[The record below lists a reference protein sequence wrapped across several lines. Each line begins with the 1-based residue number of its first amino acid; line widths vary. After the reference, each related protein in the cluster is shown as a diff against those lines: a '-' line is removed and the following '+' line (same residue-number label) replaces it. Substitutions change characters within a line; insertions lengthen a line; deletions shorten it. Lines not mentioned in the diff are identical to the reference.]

1 MKTGIIYIIKNKLND
16 KVYIGQTTTDI
27 KTRFN
32 QHCKNSTL
40 KSRNYKLY
48 NAIKKYGKENFYIE
62 ILEQNIDINKL
73 DEREICYI
81 EKHNSYLKGYNS
93 TKGGDGRVINKE
105 YDEKEILMLY
115 KKGYS
120 LEKIGKIYNVSGA
133 TISRVLNKLNVK
145 TRHDGN
151 KYESFNV
158 EEFKKMWF
166 DKDIKIKDM
175 AKFYNVNEKTIRR
188 NAKRLKLNRK
198 GVSTIER
205 VSQDTTK

>member
-16 KVYIGQTTTDI
+16 KVYIGQTTTNI

-40 KSRNYKLY
+40 KSRHYKLY
-48 NAIKKYGKENFYIE
+48 NAIKKYGKDKFYIE
-62 ILEQNIDINKL
+62 ILEQGVDINKL
-73 DEREICYI
+73 DEREIYYI
-81 EKHNSYLKGYNS
+81 EKYNSYLKGYNS

-105 YDEKEILMLY
+105 YDEKEIVALY
-115 KKGYS
+115 NNGY
-120 LEKIGKIYNVSGA
+120 LLKQIGQIYNVSDA

-158 EEFKKMWF
+158 EEFKKMWA

-188 NAKRLKLNRK
+188 HAKRLKLNIKR
-198 GVSTIER
+198 VATIER
-205 VSQDTTK
+205 VS

>member
-1 MKTGIIYIIKNKLND
+1 MKTGIIYIIKNRLND

-40 KSRNYKLY
+40 KSRHYKLY
-48 NAIKKYGKENFYIE
+48 NAIKKYGKEKFYIE
-62 ILEQNIDINKL
+62 ILEQGVDINKL
-73 DEREICYI
+73 DEREIYYI
-81 EKHNSYLKGYNS
+81 EKYNSYLKGYNS

-115 KKGYS
+115 KNGYS
-120 LEKIGKIYNVSGA
+120 LGKIGQIYNVSIA

-145 TRHDGN
+145 TRHGGN
-151 KYESFNV
+151 KYESFNI
-158 EEFKKMWF
+158 EEFKKMWV

-188 NAKRLKLNRK
+188 HAKRLKLNRK
-198 GVSTIER
+198 GVLTIER
-205 VSQDTTK
+205 VS

>member
-1 MKTGIIYIIKNKLND
+1 MKTGIIYIIKNRLND

-40 KSRNYKLY
+40 KSRHYKLY
-48 NAIKKYGKENFYIE
+48 NAIKKYGKEKFYIE
-62 ILEQNIDINKL
+62 ILEQGVDINKL
-73 DEREICYI
+73 DEREIYYI
-81 EKHNSYLKGYNS
+81 EKYNSYLKGYNS

-115 KKGYS
+115 KNGYS
-120 LEKIGKIYNVSGA
+120 LGKIGQIYNVSIA

-145 TRHDGN
+145 TRHGGN

-158 EEFKKMWF
+158 EEFKKMWA

-188 NAKRLKLNRK
+188 HAKRLKLNRK
-198 GVSTIER
+198 R
-205 VSQDTTK
+205 VATTEIAS

>member
-1 MKTGIIYIIKNKLND
+1 MKTGIIYIIKNRLND

-40 KSRNYKLY
+40 KSRHYKLY
-48 NAIKKYGKENFYIE
+48 NAIKKYGKEKFYIE
-62 ILEQNIDINKL
+62 ILEQGVDINKL
-73 DEREICYI
+73 DEREIYYI
-81 EKHNSYLKGYNS
+81 EKYNSYLKGYNS

-105 YDEKEILMLY
+105 YDEKEIVALY
-115 KKGYS
+115 NNGY
-120 LEKIGKIYNVSGA
+120 LLKQIGQIYNVSDA

-158 EEFKKMWF
+158 EEFKKMWA

-188 NAKRLKLNRK
+188 YAKRLKLNRK
-198 GVSTIER
+198 RIATIER
-205 VSQDTTK
+205 VS

>member
-1 MKTGIIYIIKNKLND
+1 MKTGIIYIIKNRLND

-40 KSRNYKLY
+40 KSRHYKLY
-48 NAIKKYGKENFYIE
+48 NAIKKYGKEKFYIE
-62 ILEQNIDINKL
+62 ILEQGVDINKL
-73 DEREICYI
+73 DEREIYYI
-81 EKHNSYLKGYNS
+81 EKYNSYLKGYNS

-105 YDEKEILMLY
+105 YDEKEIVALY
-115 KKGYS
+115 NNGY
-120 LEKIGKIYNVSGA
+120 LLKQIGQIYNVSDA
-133 TISRVLNKLNVK
+133 TISRVLSKLNVK

-158 EEFKKMWF
+158 EEFKKMWA

-188 NAKRLKLNRK
+188 HAKRLKLNRK
-198 GVSTIER
+198 GVLTIER
-205 VSQDTTK
+205 VS

>member
-1 MKTGIIYIIKNKLND
+1 MKTGIIYIIKNRLND

-40 KSRNYKLY
+40 KSRHYKLY
-48 NAIKKYGKENFYIE
+48 NAIKKYGKEKFYIE
-62 ILEQNIDINKL
+62 ILEQGVDINKL
-73 DEREICYI
+73 DEREIYYI
-81 EKHNSYLKGYNS
+81 EKYNSYLKGYNS

-105 YDEKEILMLY
+105 YDEKEIVALY
-115 KKGYS
+115 NNGY
-120 LEKIGKIYNVSGA
+120 LLKQIGQIYNVSDA

-158 EEFKKMWF
+158 EEFKKMWA

-188 NAKRLKLNRK
+188 HAKRLKLNRK
-198 GVSTIER
+198 RIATIER
-205 VSQDTTK
+205 VS

>member
-1 MKTGIIYIIKNKLND
+1 MKTGIIYIIKNRLND

-40 KSRNYKLY
+40 KSRHYKLY
-48 NAIKKYGKENFYIE
+48 NAIKKYGKEKFYIE
-62 ILEQNIDINKL
+62 ILEQGVDINKL
-73 DEREICYI
+73 DEREIYYI
-81 EKHNSYLKGYNS
+81 EKYNSYLKGYNS

-105 YDEKEILMLY
+105 YDEKEIVALY
-115 KKGYS
+115 NNGY
-120 LEKIGKIYNVSGA
+120 LLKQIGQIYNVSDA

-158 EEFKKMWF
+158 EEFKKMWA

-188 NAKRLKLNRK
+188 HAKRLKLNRK
-198 GVSTIER
+198 RVATIER
-205 VSQDTTK
+205 VS

>member
-1 MKTGIIYIIKNKLND
+1 MKTGIIYIIKNRLND

-40 KSRNYKLY
+40 KSRHYKLY
-48 NAIKKYGKENFYIE
+48 NAIKKYGKEKFYIE
-62 ILEQNIDINKL
+62 ILEQGVDINKL
-73 DEREICYI
+73 DEREIYYI
-81 EKHNSYLKGYNS
+81 EKYNSYLKGYNS

-105 YDEKEILMLY
+105 YEEKEIVALY
-115 KKGYS
+115 NNGY
-120 LEKIGKIYNVSGA
+120 LLKQIGQIYNVSDA

-158 EEFKKMWF
+158 EEFKKMWA

-188 NAKRLKLNRK
+188 HAKRLKLNRK
-198 GVSTIER
+198 RIATIER
-205 VSQDTTK
+205 VS

>member
-1 MKTGIIYIIKNKLND
+1 MKTGIIYIIKNRLND

-40 KSRNYKLY
+40 KSRHYKLY
-48 NAIKKYGKENFYIE
+48 NAIKKYGKEKFYIE
-62 ILEQNIDINKL
+62 ILEQGVDINKL
-73 DEREICYI
+73 DEREIYYI
-81 EKHNSYLKGYNS
+81 EKYNSYLKGYNS

-105 YDEKEILMLY
+105 YDEKEIVALY
-115 KKGYS
+115 NNGY
-120 LEKIGKIYNVSGA
+120 LLKQIGQIYNVSDA

-158 EEFKKMWF
+158 EEFKKMWA

-188 NAKRLKLNRK
+188 HAKRLKLNRK
-198 GVSTIER
+198 RIATIER
-205 VSQDTTK
+205 IS

>member
-1 MKTGIIYIIKNKLND
+1 MKTGIIYIIKNRLND

-40 KSRNYKLY
+40 KSRHYKLY
-48 NAIKKYGKENFYIE
+48 NAIKKYGKEKFYIE
-62 ILEQNIDINKL
+62 ILEQGVDINKL
-73 DEREICYI
+73 DEREIYYI
-81 EKHNSYLKGYNS
+81 EKYNSYLKGYNS

-105 YDEKEILMLY
+105 YDEKEIVALY
-115 KKGYS
+115 NNGY
-120 LEKIGKIYNVSGA
+120 LLKQIGQIYNVSDA

-158 EEFKKMWF
+158 EEFKKMWA

-188 NAKRLKLNRK
+188 YAKRLKLNRK
-198 GVSTIER
+198 RIATIER
-205 VSQDTTK
+205 IS

>member
-1 MKTGIIYIIKNKLND
+1 MKTGIIYIIKNRLND

-40 KSRNYKLY
+40 KSRHYKLY
-48 NAIKKYGKENFYIE
+48 NAIKKYGKEKFYIE
-62 ILEQNIDINKL
+62 ILEQGVDINKL
-73 DEREICYI
+73 DEREIYYI
-81 EKHNSYLKGYNS
+81 EKYNSYLKGYNS

-105 YDEKEILMLY
+105 YDEKEIVALY
-115 KKGYS
+115 NNGY
-120 LEKIGKIYNVSGA
+120 LLKQIGQIYNVSDA
-133 TISRVLNKLNVK
+133 TMSRVLNKLNVK

-158 EEFKKMWF
+158 EEFKKMWA

-188 NAKRLKLNRK
+188 HAKRLKLNRK
-198 GVSTIER
+198 RVATIER
-205 VSQDTTK
+205 VS

>member
-1 MKTGIIYIIKNKLND
+1 MKTGIIYIIKNRLND

-40 KSRNYKLY
+40 KSRHYKLY
-48 NAIKKYGKENFYIE
+48 NAIKKYGKEKFYIE
-62 ILEQNIDINKL
+62 ILEQDIDINKL
-73 DEREICYI
+73 DEREIYYI
-81 EKHNSYLKGYNS
+81 EKYNSYLKGYNS

-115 KKGYS
+115 KNGYS
-120 LEKIGKIYNVSGA
+120 LGKIGQIYNVSIA

-145 TRHDGN
+145 TRHGGN
-151 KYESFNV
+151 KYESFNI
-158 EEFKKMWF
+158 EEFKKMWV

-188 NAKRLKLNRK
+188 HAKRLKLNRK
-198 GVSTIER
+198 GVLTIER
-205 VSQDTTK
+205 VS

>member
-1 MKTGIIYIIKNKLND
+1 MKTGIIYIIKNKIND

-32 QHCKNSTL
+32 QHCKKSTL
-40 KSRNYKLY
+40 KSRHYKIY

-73 DEREICYI
+73 DEREIYYI
-81 EKHNSYLKGYNS
+81 EKYNSYLKGYNS
-93 TKGGDGRVINKE
+93 TKGGDGRVINKQ
-105 YDEKEILMLY
+105 YDEKQIIELY

-120 LEKIGKIYNVSGA
+120 LKKIGKIYNVSGA

-158 EEFKKMWF
+158 DEFKKMWF

-175 AKFYNVNEKTIRR
+175 AKFYNVNEKTIGR

-198 GVSTIER
+198 GVSTIESI
-205 VSQDTTK
+205 SQDINK

>member
-1 MKTGIIYIIKNKLND
+1 MKTGIIYIIKNRLND
-16 KVYIGQTTTDI
+16 KVYIGQTTTNI

-62 ILEQNIDINKL
+62 ILEQDIDINKL
-73 DEREICYI
+73 DEREIYYI

-93 TKGGDGRVINKE
+93 TKGSDGRAINKE
-105 YDEKEILMLY
+105 YDEKEISILY

-145 TRHDGN
+145 ARHDGN

-166 DKDIKIKDM
+166 DKNIKIKDM
-175 AKFYNVNEKTIRR
+175 AKFYNVNEKTIIR
-188 NAKRLKLNRK
+188 NRKRLKLNRK